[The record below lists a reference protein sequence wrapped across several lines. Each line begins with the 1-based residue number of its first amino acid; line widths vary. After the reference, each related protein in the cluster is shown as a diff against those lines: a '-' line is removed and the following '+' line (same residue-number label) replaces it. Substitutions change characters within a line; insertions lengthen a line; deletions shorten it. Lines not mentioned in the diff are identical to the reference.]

1 MTGSGTLKTF
11 KGGAICLR
19 MLVALWLVV
28 MASGVTAAPSDSALS
43 GFFDRFAP
51 SQSLLPAER
60 AFQFSARLLS
70 HSTIEATWRI
80 APGYYLY
87 RGKFEF
93 ELSGA
98 GRPAIAA
105 RELPHG
111 LPHDDPEF
119 GTVEIFRD
127 DLVLTIP
134 LTGSLKSDQVV
145 EFTANFQGCADRGV
159 CYPPMTQ
166 TVKLDPRSI
175 PEEHRA
181 GEGLTAKSQEMAGEC
196 SAKAAEG
203 FVDTGGLSEQCSVVQ
218 TLKEKDLWP
227 VLLSFLGMGV
237 LLSLTPC
244 VFPMIPILS
253 GIIVGQGERLTAM
266 RGFFLSLS
274 YVVASALSYMV
285 FGVIAGLFGENL
297 QVYFQS
303 PWVIATFSGFFVVL
317 ALSMFGVFQ
326 LEVPRMIQER
336 VALAS
341 RGLHGGTMAGAAL
354 MGALSSL
361 IVGPCVA
368 APLAGVLIYIGESG
382 DAVLGGIAL
391 FALGLGM
398 GVPLLLIGLSA
409 GKLLPKAGSWMEGV
423 TRIFGVGMVATALWL
438 LGRVLPGEAMM
449 LLSGAFLIIL
459 ATYLRALDS
468 LPSEINGWFLFRKG
482 VGLVLLIY
490 GGYILMGLAEGQT
503 DLLFPLKK
511 HQVSASA
518 TEQVTAFKRVGSVHE
533 LERALEGAR
542 LEERPVLLDVYADW
556 CISCKEMER
565 YTFEDPNV
573 AHFLR
578 KFELLRADVTA
589 NSAADKAL
597 LERFHLIGPPAVIFF
612 GVDGQEK
619 QQQRVIG
626 FMDAADFIANLH
638 KVAQ

>member
-1 MTGSGTLKTF
+1 MTGFGALKWF
-11 KGGAICLR
+11 KGQVTTFR
-19 MLVALWLVV
+19 VLVALWLIV
-28 MASGVTAAPSDSALS
+28 MASGVSAAPSDSALS

-87 RGKFEF
+87 REKFEF
-93 ELSGA
+93 GLQGA
-98 GRPAIAA
+98 GHPTITA
-105 RELPHG
+105 RDLPHG
-111 LPHDDPEF
+111 LPHEDPEF

-134 LTGSLKSDQVV
+134 LTGSLKPDQVV
-145 EFTANFQGCADRGV
+145 EFKASFQGCADRGV

-166 TVKLDPRSI
+166 MVRLDPRSI
-175 PEEHRA
+175 PEGHRA
-181 GEGLTAKSQEMAGEC
+181 DESVTAKSQGMAGEC

-203 FVDTGGLSEQCSVVQ
+203 FVDTEGLSEQCSVVQ
-218 TLKEKDLWP
+218 ALKEKALWP
-227 VLLSFLGMGV
+227 VLLSFLGMGI

-266 RGFFLSLS
+266 RGFLLSLS

-297 QVYFQS
+297 QVYFQN
-303 PWVIATFSGFFVVL
+303 PWVISTFSGLFVLL

-326 LEVPRMIQER
+326 FEVPRIIQER

-391 FALGLGM
+391 FALGMGM

-409 GKLLPKAGSWMEGV
+409 GKILPKAGPWMEGV
-423 TRIFGVGMVATALWL
+423 TRIFGVGMIATALWL
-438 LGRVLPGEAMM
+438 LGRVLPAETMM

-468 LPSEINGWFLFRKG
+468 LPPEINGWILFRKG

-490 GGYILMGLAEGQT
+490 GAYILMGLAEGQT
-503 DLLFPLKK
+503 NLLFPLKK
-511 HQVSASA
+511 HQVSVSS
-518 TEQVTAFKRVGSVHE
+518 TEKATAFKRVASVHE

-542 LEERPVLLDVYADW
+542 LEGRPVLLDFYADW

-565 YTFEDPNV
+565 YTFEDPKV
-573 AHFLR
+573 AHELR

-612 GVDGQEK
+612 GADGGERQR
-619 QQQRVIG
+619 QRVIG
-626 FMDAADFIANLH
+626 FMDAADFMAVLH
-638 KVAQ
+638 KVVQ

>member
-1 MTGSGTLKTF
+1 MTGFGVLRWF
-11 KGGAICLR
+11 KGGTTSLR
-19 MLVALWLVV
+19 LVVAFGLLV
-28 MASGVTAAPSDSALS
+28 MASGVPAAPSDSALS

-60 AFQFSARLLS
+60 AFQFSARLIS

-87 RGKFEF
+87 REKFEF
-93 ELSGA
+93 ELQGA
-98 GRPAIAA
+98 RHPAIAA
-105 RELPHG
+105 RDLPHG
-111 LPHDDPEF
+111 LPHEDPEF

-134 LTGSLKSDQVV
+134 LAGSLKPDQIV
-145 EFTANFQGCADRGV
+145 EFKASFQGCADRGV

-166 TVKLDPRSI
+166 TVRLDPRSI
-175 PEEHRA
+175 SEGHRA
-181 GEGLTAKSQEMAGEC
+181 DESVTAKSEGMAGEC

-203 FVDTGGLSEQCSVVQ
+203 FVDTEGLSEQCSVVQ
-218 TLKEKDLWP
+218 ALKEKALWP
-227 VLLSFLGMGV
+227 VLLSFLGMGF

-266 RGFFLSLS
+266 RGFLLSLS
-274 YVVASALSYMV
+274 YVVASALSYMA

-297 QVYFQS
+297 QVYFQN
-303 PWVIATFSGFFVVL
+303 PWVISTFSGFFVLL

-326 LEVPRMIQER
+326 FEVPRIIQER

-391 FALGLGM
+391 FALGIGM

-409 GKLLPKAGSWMEGV
+409 GKILPKAGPWMEGV
-423 TRIFGVGMVATALWL
+423 TRIFGVGMMATALWL
-438 LGRVLPGEAMM
+438 LGRVLPSEAMM

-459 ATYLRALDS
+459 ATYLRVLDS
-468 LPSEINGWFLFRKG
+468 LPLEISGWILFRKG

-490 GGYILMGLAEGQT
+490 GGFLLMGLAEGQT

-511 HQVSASA
+511 HHVSAPS
-518 TEQVTAFKRVGSVHE
+518 TEKVTAFKRVASVHE

-542 LEERPVLLDVYADW
+542 LEGRPVLLDFYADW

-565 YTFEDPNV
+565 YTFEDPKV
-573 AHFLR
+573 AQDLR

-612 GVDGQEK
+612 GVDGEERQR
-619 QQQRVIG
+619 QRVIG
-626 FMDAADFIANLH
+626 FMDAADFMAVLH
-638 KVAQ
+638 KVVQ